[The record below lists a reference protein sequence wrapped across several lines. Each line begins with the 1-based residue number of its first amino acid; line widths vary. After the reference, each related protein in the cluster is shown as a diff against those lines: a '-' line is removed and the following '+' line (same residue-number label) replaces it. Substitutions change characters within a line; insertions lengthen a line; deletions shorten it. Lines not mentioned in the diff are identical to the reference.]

1 MVILDVNMLELYIL
15 GGFLLIVLAAIP
27 LYFVG
32 AALYQRK
39 QNKDNA
45 NKKKVYVNKLIITY
59 CGVGTALMNKK
70 DLTYKNDTYEEAMKS
85 RKRLIDIANKA
96 HQTLASLSDT
106 DIFNFE
112 GIVVIHKNQFIA
124 IEQGTHT
131 EYE

>member
-1 MVILDVNMLELYIL
+1 MLELYIL
-15 GGFLLIVLAAIP
+15 GGFLLIVIAVIP

-39 QNKDNA
+39 QNKENA
-45 NKKKVYVNKLIITY
+45 NKKKVYVSTLVITY
-59 CGVGTALMNKK
+59 CGVGTELMNKK
-70 DLTYKNDTYEEAMKS
+70 YLTYRSDTYEEAMKS

-96 HQTLASLSDT
+96 HQTLATLSDT

-124 IEQGTHT
+124 IEQGTYT
-131 EYE
+131 DYE

>member
-1 MVILDVNMLELYIL
+1 MLELYIL
-15 GGFLLIVLAAIP
+15 GGFLLIVIAAIP

-45 NKKKVYVNKLIITY
+45 NKKKVYVNTLVITY

-70 DLTYKNDTYEEAMKS
+70 YLTYRNDTYEEAMKS

-96 HQTLASLSDT
+96 HQTLATLSDT

>member
-1 MVILDVNMLELYIL
+1 MLELYIL
-15 GGFLLIVLAAIP
+15 GGFLLIVIAAIP

-45 NKKKVYVNKLIITY
+45 NKKKVYVSTLVITY

-70 DLTYKNDTYEEAMKS
+70 NLTYRNDTYEEAMKS

-96 HQTLASLSDT
+96 HQTLEKLSDT

>member
-1 MVILDVNMLELYIL
+1 MNEAYAFTIILIAAAVIAVIA
-15 GGFLLIVLAAIP
+15 FIVGVIVK
-27 LYFVG
+27 Y
-32 AALYQRK
+32 K
-39 QNKDNA
+39 QNKENA
-45 NKKKVYVNKLIITY
+45 NKKKVYISDLVITY

-70 DLTYKNDTYEEAMKS
+70 DRTNRNDTYEEAMKS

-96 HQTLASLSDT
+96 HQSLESLSDT

-124 IEQGTHT
+124 IEQGTYM

>member
-1 MVILDVNMLELYIL
+1 MLELYIL
-15 GGFLLIVLAAIP
+15 GGFLLLVIAAIP

-39 QNKDNA
+39 QDKENA
-45 NKKKVYVNKLIITY
+45 TKKKVYISTLVLTY
-59 CGVGTALMNKK
+59 CGVGTALMNKRE
-70 DLTYKNDTYEEAMKS
+70 LTYKNNTYEEAMKS
-85 RKRLIDIANKA
+85 RKILLDIANKA

-124 IEQGTHT
+124 IEHSTHID
-131 EYE
+131 YE